1 MLKTSEG
8 KDLNGTP
15 TAGHMFG
22 SASSMSKTANDV
34 PMLHE
39 KRIAKEDGPSV
50 SGFHDSKKQVL
61 SSAHHCNCCTFMLI

>member
-1 MLKTSEG
+1 MLNTSEG

-22 SASSMSKTANDV
+22 SASSMSKTASDV

-39 KRIAKEDGPSV
+39 KHIAKEDGPSV
-50 SGFHDSKKQVL
+50 SRFHDSKKQVL
-61 SSAHHCNCCTFMLI
+61 SSPHHCNCTFMLI